1 MLGLAVSV
9 AKGGASLL
17 TYVKDN
23 LKLYLDFK
31 SSRSDTLAFPSEGST
46 EFDGDNDYIAFGD
59 ISLTGEFTLACWINR
74 DDTDSQVV
82 WGDSANADWFRLT
95 SATTADIKIANNSK
109 NLWTHGATFS
119 SNEWEHLAVVRDSS
133 DQITIYRNGIH
144 YTSNVTTRSGTFV
157 PEYLGQKGSGGYFDG
172 KMANNAIWSRSLS
185 LEEINSVMNKSY
197 SQLGSVEK
205 TSLVMWQSLDS
216 SSIGQTGNN
225 GVVTPSSGE
234 TLGIEKVDNN
244 TASAYGSG
252 SESNI
257 ANVTNGVAITYAGV
271 GTGLNA
277 VFSDPSL
284 LNTAIVASEN
294 KLHKL
299 TFNAYYEGGSSGSKI
314 RVYDQAV
321 DHVSPTLTTTSAS
334 YSLYFY
340 GRHASV
346 TFQQVDMSSGNVVY
360 ITDMSFKE
368 VTSNTGVVIGATTTT
383 SVYGGNAPILPR
395 AIDIA
400 ESFAEQIG
408 NGSALFNGS
417 SDYVDLEDTFQS
429 LFQSPFSMVCW
440 IKLDDGQPSA
450 ENNIVGAKGGS
461 NIYFSVT
468 TAGKLQLYINRGS
481 EATATSASAIFS
493 NGQEE
498 WHHIAFSVTS
508 SQISFYKN
516 GILDTLD
523 STNDGDVS
531 SLSFSGWSTDKNLF
545 IGARNNAGTA
555 DRFFDGNISGV
566 GLWQGALTQA
576 QVQAHMESTSY
587 QKIPADVKSTLG
599 SELVSSGFYT
609 LSNWVSSNTESN
621 PTATSVK
628 FVRGNDNAGGAIHLK
643 SADNR
648 LTTNLT
654 VGTIYKITLT
664 FTTDDAD
671 AHPVIKDNGNTY
683 YSFGATSGEKVLY
696 YKAVHATGDR
706 IMFQGV
712 SASTFVQIAD
722 VSIKEVTNDLVAYYP
737 LDSSEYG
744 ADISVNGNVETW
756 SSPTALTGWYYGQGS
771 VARISGARTGGSGN
785 YYAVYTAGGS
795 SDQFKLNGYA
805 YTSGITYQLEYW
817 QKATGGDIS
826 IHDGSDWLISYTS
839 NDNSGNWVKITHTFV
854 GSGNSAELRFRPA
867 GSAGTT
873 FSIDDLTIKPL
884 ITLDSTDNNN
894 HGSLI

>member
-1 MLGLAVSV
+1 MLGLASSLV
-9 AKGGASLL
+9 KGGASLL
-17 TYVKDN
+17 TFVKDN

-46 EFDGDNDYIAFGD
+46 SFNGSSDKITFTRQVFTGAFTISWWFNGDTEDFYERMFDDSVGSNNILTKDVNGLVTIRINGTYRAQISGVPHNQWCHLAFTRDGSGN
-59 ISLTGEFTLACWINR
+59 IKSYLNGVATGTAT
-74 DDTDSQVV
+74 DTDEFALDFIGEQCVCSMCNV
-82 WGDSANADWFRLT
+82 AM
-95 SATTADIKIANNSK
+95 
-109 NLWTHGATFS
+109 WTRT
-119 SNEWEHLAVVRDSS
+119 
-133 DQITIYRNGIH
+133 
-144 YTSNVTTRSGTFV
+144 
-157 PEYLGQKGSGGYFDG
+157 
-172 KMANNAIWSRSLS
+172 LS
-185 LEEINSVMNKSY
+185 LEEIQSVMNKSY

-277 VFSDPSL
+277 VFSNPSL

-408 NGSALFNGS
+408 DGSALFNGS
-417 SDYVDLEDTFQS
+417 SEYIDLGDTFQS
-429 LFQSPFSMVCW
+429 LFQSPFSMACW

-461 NIYFSVT
+461 NIYFSIT

-599 SELVSSGFYT
+599 GELVSSGFYT

-664 FTTDDAD
+664 FTTDDGD
-671 AHPVIKDNGNTY
+671 AYPVIKDNGNNY

-722 VSIKEVTNDLVAYYP
+722 VSIKEATNDLVAYYP
-737 LDSSEYG
+737 LDADSSANGVTNDVTTGETLG
-744 ADISVNGNVETW
+744 SDLITNGNFDSNT
-756 SSPTALTGWYYGQGS
+756 TGWGKSLISTTPSISHSNGKAVVTHSGS
-771 VARISGARTGGSGN
+771 DLNVGINTTN
-785 YYAVYTAGGS
+785 NP
-795 SDQFKLNGYA
+795 LNG
-805 YTSGITYQLEYW
+805 ITGL
-817 QKATGGDIS
+817 
-826 IHDGSDWLISYTS
+826 
-839 NDNSGNWVKITHTFV
+839 VKITGYAKITS
-854 GSGNSAELRFRPA
+854 GSS
-867 GSAGTT
+867 GT
-873 FSIDDLTIKPL
+873 LTINEPYGTNASVDWDGENFTAYML
-884 ITLDSTDNNN
+884 ADGNQDDIAFYVYASSVTIEFDNIVAKEVTSNT
-894 HGSLI
+894 GVLK